1 MKKSYQKTLALVGG
15 LLVLTCGAMA
25 YSSKDGPLPAGRLP
39 AGPGHKPPEAPP
51 INAGAVSLSGRL
63 IQDKVHMGGDGIVTI
78 ALTLGSEAVP
88 DRDVE
93 GRRQLDMV
101 VVLDRSG
108 SMAEANKITH
118 ARQAVLG
125 LLSRL
130 SDTDRFALVSYSDQV
145 QRHSGLLPLTPA
157 NRATLEG
164 MVSGIQ
170 PSGATNLGGGLQEG
184 MRQLMDSEKSGRT
197 ARLIL
202 ISDGL
207 ANRGVTD
214 PSALGTMASAAP
226 ETGFAVSTIGV
237 GLDFNEQL
245 MTTIAD
251 KGTGNYYFMESAAAF
266 AQVFDKEFR
275 DSRTVVASSVEV
287 HVPLSPGMTLVHA
300 AGYPIELKDGQ
311 AVFRPGDLLSGQT
324 RKLFLT
330 LRIPTD
336 EEKTRDIG
344 AISVRC
350 RIGEKTV
357 TTSMA
362 EPLRVACV
370 RNLSDAMASIDKEQ
384 WEEKVVKEDYNRL
397 REEVAAA
404 VKGGKR
410 EEAMKQIDRYT
421 ASQQAAN
428 AVVGSAAV
436 TSNLEKD
443 VGSLRG
449 TVLDSFAGAPAEA
462 AEKQKANAKSLQ
474 YEGYQGR
481 RSKN

>member
-1 MKKSYQKTLALVGG
+1 MKKSTRKTLALVGG
-15 LLVLTCGAMA
+15 LFVLTCGAMA
-25 YSSKDGPLPAGRLP
+25 YSSNDGRSPV
-39 AGPGHKPPEAPP
+39 GPEHKPPEAAPSE
-51 INAGAVSLSGRL
+51 AGIVSLSGQL
-63 IQDKVHMGGDGIVTI
+63 IQDKVLMGGDGTVNI
-78 ALTLGSEAVP
+78 ALTFRSDIAQDE
-88 DRDVE
+88 DVE
-93 GRRQLDMV
+93 ARRQVDMV

-108 SMAEANKITH
+108 SMAEADKITH
-118 ARQAVLG
+118 ARLAVRA

-130 SDTDRFALVSYSDQV
+130 SEADRFALVSYSDRA
-145 QRHSGLLPLTPA
+145 QRHSGLIPMTPA

-164 MVSGIQ
+164 IVQGIQ
-170 PSGATNLGGGLQEG
+170 PGGATNLGEGLREG
-184 MRQLMDSEKSGRT
+184 MLQLMESEERGRIS
-197 ARLIL
+197 RLLL

-214 PSALGTMASAAP
+214 SSALGKMASAAA
-226 ETGFAVSTIGV
+226 EKGFAVSTIGV
-237 GLDFNEQL
+237 GLDFNEHL

-251 KGTGNYYFMESAAAF
+251 KGTGNYYFMESATAF
-266 AQVFDKEFR
+266 AGVFDKEFR

-287 HVPLSPGMTLVHA
+287 HVPLSPGMALVHA
-300 AGYPIELKDGQ
+300 AGYPIEVKDGE
-311 AVFRPGDLLSGQT
+311 AIFRPGDLLSGQT

-330 LRIPTD
+330 LRIPAD

-344 AISVRC
+344 AISIRY
-350 RIGEKTV
+350 RFGEQIHTR
-357 TTSMA
+357 SMA

-370 RNLSDAMASIDKEQ
+370 RNPSDAMASIDKAL
-384 WEEKVVKEDYNRL
+384 WEEKVIQEDYNRL
-397 REEVAAA
+397 REEVATA

-410 EEAMKQIDRYT
+410 EEAMKRIDLYT

-436 TSNLEKD
+436 TGNLEKD
-443 VGSLRG
+443 VGSLRR